1 MFLVF
6 FGKVYFLT
14 FVENQNDMKKQ
25 IVFGVEMTSF
35 EEMIF
40 SKYLSNNGIAMNT
53 LLPEMRTEVTREW
66 LKNNR
71 NA

>member
-1 MFLVF
+1 MS
-6 FGKVYFLT
+6 T
-14 FVENQNDMKKQ
+14 QTIWKKQ

-53 LLPEMRTEVTREW
+53 LHPEQRTNIVKEW
-66 LKNNR
+66 VLKHR
-71 NA
+71 SNA

>member
-1 MFLVF
+1 MFWVF

>member
-1 MFLVF
+1 
-6 FGKVYFLT
+6 
-14 FVENQNDMKKQ
+14 MKKQ